1 MQPSSPPTFQSS
13 NFLVKGQTMKSVYI
27 VFPEPNKIE
36 VREETVSPPEPGEI
50 LCAAEK
56 SLISIG
62 TESYCLRGVFDPG
75 TNWAAWVKY
84 PFRPGY
90 SMAARVVAVGEGV
103 TGLKEGD
110 RIAAWIE
117 HQQFFKLRPEQ
128 AYPIPEGISDEEAT
142 WAILACTTQLGVR
155 RAQLQLGETVGV
167 VGLGMLGQLVTQYLA
182 VAGARQI
189 IAIDPVQSRL
199 DRAKAHGAT
208 HTLALDVASARPE
221 IEKIT
226 GGRLLDVVFDITG
239 HPPVLAP
246 AIQLLRRLGRVVLL
260 GDTPNPTQQYL
271 GPGVVSNSIAILG
284 IHATT
289 RPDEASDFNQWSAQ
303 EMAAL
308 FFDYLLQGR
317 MRVSDLV
324 THRYSPLDAPQV
336 YENLRRDRS
345 AAIGVIF
352 DWSLL

>member
-1 MQPSSPPTFQSS
+1 
-13 NFLVKGQTMKSVYI
+13 MKSVYI

-36 VREETVSPPEPGEI
+36 VSEETVRPPEPGEV

-90 SMAARVVAVGEGV
+90 SMAARIVAVGKGV

-110 RIAAWIE
+110 RIATWIE

-142 WAILACTTQLGVR
+142 WAVLACTTQLGVR

-182 VAGARQI
+182 VAGARRI
-189 IAIDPVQSRL
+189 IAIDPVQGRL

-284 IHATT
+284 IHATA

-336 YENLRRDRS
+336 YEGLRRDRS

-352 DWSLL
+352 DWSLP

>member
-1 MQPSSPPTFQSS
+1 
-13 NFLVKGQTMKSVYI
+13 MKSLYVI
-27 VFPEPNKIE
+27 FPEPNKVE
-36 VREETVSPPEPGEI
+36 VREETITPPEQGEV
-50 LCAAEK
+50 LCVAEK

-90 SMAARVVAVGEGV
+90 SMAARVIGVGQGV

-117 HQQFFKLRPEQ
+117 HQQFFKIRPQQ
-128 AYPIPEGISDEEAT
+128 AHQVPEGISAEEAT
-142 WAILACTTQLGVR
+142 WAVLACTTQLGVR
-155 RAQLQLGETVGV
+155 RPQLQLGETVGV
-167 VGLGMLGQLVTQYLA
+167 IGLGMLGQLVTQYLA
-182 VAGARQI
+182 VAGARWI

-199 DRAKAHGAT
+199 DMAKAHGAT

-226 GGRLLDVVFDITG
+226 DGRMLDVVFDITG
-239 HPPVLAP
+239 HPAVLAP
-246 AIQLLRRLGRVVLL
+246 AVQLLRKLGRVVLL
-260 GDTPNPTQQYL
+260 GDTPTPTQQHL
-271 GPGVVSNSIAILG
+271 GPGVLSNSIAILG
-284 IHATT
+284 IHATA
-289 RPDEASDFNQWSAQ
+289 RPEQASEFNPWSAE

-308 FFDYLLQGR
+308 FFDYLRQGR
-317 MRVSDLV
+317 MRVADLI
-324 THRYSPLDAPQV
+324 THRYSPLAAPQV
-336 YENLRRDRS
+336 YEDLRRDRS
-345 AAIGVIF
+345 AAVGVIF

>member
-1 MQPSSPPTFQSS
+1 
-13 NFLVKGQTMKSVYI
+13 MKSLYV

-36 VREETVSPPEPGEI
+36 VREETLTPPAAGEV
-50 LCAAEK
+50 LCTAEK

-62 TESYCLRGVFDPG
+62 TESYCLRGIFDPG
-75 TNWAAWVKY
+75 TNWAAWVNY

-90 SMAARVVAVGEGV
+90 SMAARVVAVGKGV
-103 TGLKEGD
+103 TGLQEGD
-110 RIAAWIE
+110 RVAGWIE
-117 HQQFFKLRPEQ
+117 HQQFFKAPPRQLH
-128 AYPIPEGISDEEAT
+128 PIPAGVSAEEAT
-142 WAILACTTQLGVR
+142 WSVLACTTQLGVR

-167 VGLGMLGQLVTQYLA
+167 IGLGMLGQLVTQYLA
-182 VAGARQI
+182 VAGARKI
-189 IAIDPVQSRL
+189 IAIDPAQSRL
-199 DRAKAHGAT
+199 DAAKVHGAT

-226 GGRLLDVVFDITG
+226 GGRMLDVVFDITG
-239 HPPVLAP
+239 HPPVLVP

-260 GDTPNPTQQYL
+260 GDTPTPTQQYL

-284 IHATT
+284 IHATA
-289 RPDEASDFNQWSAQ
+289 RPDEASDFNPWSAQ

-336 YENLRRDRS
+336 YDNLRRDRS

-352 DWSLL
+352 DWSLI